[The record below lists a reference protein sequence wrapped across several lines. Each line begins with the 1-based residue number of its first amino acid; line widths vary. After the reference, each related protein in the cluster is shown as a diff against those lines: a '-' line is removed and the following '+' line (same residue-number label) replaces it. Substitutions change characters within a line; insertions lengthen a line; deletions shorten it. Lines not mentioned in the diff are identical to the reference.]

1 MNMKLNLPSVNQ
13 QNCRT
18 TQGYALLRRGL
29 PLVKFRVVFILIALG
44 LMLTGSGSALGQ
56 KSRTNRSKASSQ
68 KPQSGIS
75 EAVTVT
81 AKRMT
86 MRPGYD
92 VVSQTGNTV
101 VVARPKG
108 GGVTIQATCG
118 CVIPTP
124 EGGSECTVSN
134 DGPIINCVP
143 GLKGCKECK
152 WRNVKRRPKVGAI
165 Q

>member
-81 AKRMT
+81 AKRIT

-92 VVSQTGNTV
+92 VVNQTGNSV

-108 GGVTIQATCG
+108 GGVTIQATCY
-118 CVIPTP
+118 CAKPTP
-124 EGGSECTVSN
+124 EGGSSCTVSR
-134 DGPIINCVP
+134 DGSLIMCVA
-143 GLKGCKECK
+143 GLNGCSECK
-152 WRNVKRRPKVGAI
+152 WKDVKKRPKGML
-165 Q
+165 